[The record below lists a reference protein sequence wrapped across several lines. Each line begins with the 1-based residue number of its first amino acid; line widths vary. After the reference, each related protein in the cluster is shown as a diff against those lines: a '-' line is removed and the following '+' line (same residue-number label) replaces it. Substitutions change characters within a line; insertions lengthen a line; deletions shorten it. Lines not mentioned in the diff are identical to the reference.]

1 MNKHTQGYRRLI
13 GAIAVSVLAT
23 ACATSSGT
31 PEGAK
36 SARARL
42 TQLQSDPQL
51 ATRAA
56 VEISD
61 AEAAV
66 VAAEKSRNDKDLVSH
81 LVLIADRKVDIA
93 GARARARLYED
104 QRKGLSEQSATAR
117 LDSRTREADD
127 LRRQLAEL
135 NAKETDR
142 GMVVT
147 LGDVLF
153 DTGKS
158 DLKGG
163 AVGNLAKLAGVLNK
177 YQDRTVIIEG
187 HTDSVGSDD
196 YNYGLSNRRANAVK
210 SFLVSQGIS
219 AGRIDASGKGEGY
232 PVADNGS
239 PAGRQQ
245 NRRVEVIIS
254 NTGVSSP

>member
-1 MNKHTQGYRRLI
+1 
-13 GAIAVSVLAT
+13 
-23 ACATSSGT
+23 
-31 PEGAK
+31 
-36 SARARL
+36 ARARL

-66 VAAEKSRNDKDLVSH
+66 VAAEKSRKDKDLVNH

-163 AVGNLAKLAGVLNK
+163 AVGNLAGVLNK

>member
-66 VAAEKSRNDKDLVSH
+66 VAAEKSRTDKDLVNH

-93 GARARARLYED
+93 GARAQARLYED
-104 QRKGLSEQSATAR
+104 QRKALSEQSATAR

-163 AVGNLAKLAGVLNK
+163 AAGNLVKLAAILNK

-187 HTDSVGSDD
+187 HTDNVGSDD

-210 SFLVSQGIS
+210 SFLVNQGIS
-219 AGRIDASGKGEGY
+219 AGRIDASGKGEDY